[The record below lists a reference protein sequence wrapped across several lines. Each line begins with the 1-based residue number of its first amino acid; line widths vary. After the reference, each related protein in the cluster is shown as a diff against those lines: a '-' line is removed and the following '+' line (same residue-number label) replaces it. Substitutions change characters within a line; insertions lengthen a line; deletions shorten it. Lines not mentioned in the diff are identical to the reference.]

1 MSGPTFEQL
10 LRDAVHDE
18 LEAAVENALAEQRRI
33 MAPLASSAELLR
45 RRAALSITETAE
57 VLGVSERMV
66 RRWIE
71 AGELVPLDFS
81 GDRRLIGTDQILTK
95 LAAANGRR
103 RNCGEA
109 PR

>member
-1 MSGPTFEQL
+1 VSGQSFEQL
-10 LRDAVHDE
+10 LRDAVRDE
-18 LEAAVENALAEQRRI
+18 LEEIVEEALGEQRRL

-57 VLGVSERMV
+57 VLGVSERTV
-66 RRWIE
+66 RRWIRD
-71 AGELVPLDFS
+71 GELVPLDFS
-81 GDRRLIGTDQILTK
+81 GDRRLIGADQILTK